1 MAVLTSK
8 LIVALVDQV
17 TAPSRAV
24 SAAINRMTA
33 ASQANAAR
41 MAEVRGK
48 MLDATAAGWALW
60 RGLSAPVNA
69 AMQFESAMADVR
81 KVVDFPT
88 PEAFQEMGDDI
99 RRLST
104 KIPMAADGI
113 AAIVAAAGQSGL
125 AVDELLPFAEMAAKV
140 GVAWEVSAD
149 NAGEALAKLK
159 TALGMSVAETGL
171 LADAIN
177 HLGNN
182 IAASAPDILDV
193 VRRVGAQASQFG
205 LSAEQ
210 AAAFGAAMVGA
221 GAESEVAA
229 TSFRNMGRALTRGAS
244 ATKRQSAAYKTLGL
258 DAQNV
263 AADMQRDA
271 VGTITNVLERIRAVP
286 AEARAALIT
295 DLFGDEARAIGP
307 LITNTELLADALGLV
322 ANRAEYAGSAAEE
335 YAVRAKTSENNL
347 QLFRNQITSLAI
359 SIGNALLPAMNDIL
373 ALVGPMISSFS
384 DLASRFPN
392 ITRGIVGVATALI
405 GFRVAAIAAQYA
417 GLFLKGALLDAG
429 IAALTAAR
437 AIGSMALAPAGAAI
451 MALRNP
457 LRLVTAAFYAL
468 RVAIISTGV
477 GALLAGI
484 ALAGAWIYN
493 NWTGI
498 TIAFEAFKGA
508 FLRAIAP
515 IMPALQPVADGL
527 AWLRDA
533 VMALIAPVDEMGG
546 SWAAAGIAAG
556 KFVGEALTAVVGFT
570 TDLVA
575 SVSNAWQSGNWS
587 EIGRM
592 MAASIRKGLALVF
605 EWNANLLGMIQWERA
620 WDFLVEYPKKVLSPI
635 VSVVAETIGAI
646 DWAGAWATVVDVAV
660 SAWDKFSS
668 FHAALWSA
676 VAGYAAAAFRA
687 IDWRALWDGAT
698 YAAAAVAEV
707 VAGYWSTMAT
717 SVAEFVRGIDWAA
730 AFAGVRN
737 AAAAAA
743 GWIASALSAIDWTG
757 LLSAGIDRAATAFQ
771 AVAAYVVSALSS
783 IDWAGV
789 WNRGAAFA
797 ATAFGQIG
805 ATVSA
810 ALGSVDWT
818 GLISGASDA
827 ISGFFNRAADTLLSV
842 DWGSLGYRL
851 GEMIASGIAGIL
863 NIGRILM
870 NSLTGDGAS
879 TAAGLGAAIANG
891 ILAFDWMG
899 VGAAI
904 LRYIGAALQAGGEF
918 ILGVIGGLIG
928 VADLG
933 GAATNMVEQ
942 FLAGAAAM
950 TDRLMASGQALAQA
964 MWDGVIAK
972 IDAMVEWFKGL
983 PARIVEAIGSIDLG
997 SLITWPKPPA
1007 WVSRL
1012 WGGGQEE
1019 EAPAP
1024 AADAAQGTTGEA
1036 ASRITAEAAAANDNA
1051 QDAINTM
1058 LAGMDRL
1065 AGGVAQEGA
1074 AAVTA
1079 ADAVGSAISDN
1090 ISVTAMPVIDTSS
1103 IDAAR
1108 TKVEA
1113 LSRSLQ
1119 SMPSTSVTATS
1130 AALAGARASGGP
1142 VKAGGSYLVGEEG
1155 PEIVTFGQDGFVH
1168 DAMKTARIIRNA
1180 ALGAAGMAFPAAA
1193 MPAIPE
1199 IPTIEIAIPEVR
1211 LPVPPQLPTMS
1222 QPEESGGGGDRRM
1235 EVNIAAGAFV
1245 FNVAPEQSPRA
1256 FADEVERALSAK
1268 LHALSR
1274 GAFSD
1279 GAN

>member
-104 KIPMAADGI
+104 EMPMAADGI

-182 IAASAPDILDV
+182 TAASAPDILDV

-258 DAQNV
+258 DAQKV

-335 YAVRAKTSENNL
+335 YAIRAKTSENNL

-373 ALVGPMISSFS
+373 ALVGPVISSFS

-437 AIGSMALAPAGAAI
+437 AIGSIALAPAGAAI

-575 SVSNAWQSGNWS
+575 SVSNAWQTMSWS
-587 EIGRM
+587 EIGQ
-592 MAASIRKGLALVF
+592 AAARGIGDGFLFLAGWV
-605 EWNANLLGMIQWERA
+605 ADLLG
-620 WDFLVEYPKKVLSPI
+620 S
-635 VSVVAETIGAI
+635 
-646 DWAGAWATVVDVAV
+646 
-660 SAWDKFSS
+660 
-668 FHAALWSA
+668 
-676 VAGYAAAAFRA
+676 

-717 SVAEFVRGIDWAA
+717 SVVEFVRGIDWAA

-743 GWIASALSAIDWTG
+743 GWIASALSAIDWAG

-789 WNRGAAFA
+789 WNRGAAAA

-827 ISGFFNRAADTLLSV
+827 ISGFFNRAADALLSV
-842 DWGSLGYRL
+842 DWGGLGYRL

-870 NSLTGDGAS
+870 NSLTGEGAS

-904 LRYIGAALQAGGEF
+904 LRYLGAALQAGGEF

-983 PARIVEAIGSIDLG
+983 PARIVAAIGSIDLG

-1012 WGGGQEE
+1012 WGGGQEDA
-1019 EAPAP
+1019 APAP
-1024 AADAAQGTTGEA
+1024 VADAAQGTTGEA
-1036 ASRITAEAAAANDNA
+1036 ASRITADAAAANDNA

-1079 ADAVGSAISDN
+1079 ADAVGSSISDN

-1108 TKVEA
+1108 TKVDA

-1119 SMPSTSVTATS
+1119 SMPSTAITATS
-1130 AALAGARASGGP
+1130 SALAGARASGGP

-1193 MPAIPE
+1193 MPSIPE

-1211 LPVPPQLPTMS
+1211 LPVPPQLPATH
-1222 QPEESGGGGDRRM
+1222 QAREGGQSGGRSV
-1235 EVNIAAGAFV
+1235 EVSFNPGAIKIEVTAAAG
-1245 FNVAPEQSPRA
+1245 QSPERIA
-1256 FADEVERALSAK
+1256 EEVERRLSAK
-1268 LHALSR
+1268 LTTLYN
-1274 GAFSD
+1274 GAFHD
-1279 GAN
+1279 GVN

>member
-1 MAVLTSK
+1 MTVLTSK

-104 KIPMAADGI
+104 EMPMAADGI

-182 IAASAPDILDV
+182 TAASAPDILDV
-193 VRRVGAQASQFG
+193 VRRAGAQASQFG

-335 YAVRAKTSENNL
+335 YAIRAKTSENNL

-392 ITRGIVGVATALI
+392 ITRGIVGVVTALI

-556 KFVGEALTAVVGFT
+556 KFVGET
-570 TDLVA
+570 LV
-575 SVSNAWQSGNWS
+575 SLVELPRKIMDAWSTMRWS
-587 EIGRM
+587 EIGH
-592 MAASIRKGLALVF
+592 AALTG
-605 EWNANLLGMIQWERA
+605 
-620 WDFLVEYPKKVLSPI
+620 I
-635 VSVVAETIGAI
+635 VSAVDHVVVNATSLFSGFADTISQAIGAI
-646 DWAGAWATVVDVAV
+646 DFNSMMAGAST
-660 SAWDKFSS
+660 
-668 FHAALWSA
+668 
-676 VAGYAAAAFRA
+676 A
-687 IDWRALWDGAT
+687 I
-698 YAAAAVAEV
+698 
-707 VAGYWSTMAT
+707 
-717 SVAEFVRGIDWAA
+717 
-730 AFAGVRN
+730 
-737 AAAAAA
+737 
-743 GWIASALSAIDWTG
+743 
-757 LLSAGIDRAATAFQ
+757 
-771 AVAAYVVSALSS
+771 
-783 IDWAGV
+783 
-789 WNRGAAFA
+789 
-797 ATAFGQIG
+797 IG
-805 ATVSA
+805 FYGTITD
-810 ALGSVDWT
+810 L
-818 GLISGASDA
+818 
-827 ISGFFNRAADTLLSV
+827 LLSV
-842 DWGSLGYRL
+842 DWGGLGVRF
-851 GEMIASGIAGIL
+851 GEMIRAGLSGTFDLWSTLMGSFTGAEAAGI
-863 NIGRILM
+863 
-870 NSLTGDGAS
+870 GA
-879 TAAGLGAAIANG
+879 TIAAAI
-891 ILAFDWMG
+891 LSFDWSG
-899 VGAAI
+899 VGKAI
-904 LRYIGAALQAGGEF
+904 LRYIGAALSAG
-918 ILGVIGGLIG
+918 
-928 VADLG
+928 A
-933 GAATNMVEQ
+933 Q
-942 FLAGAAAM
+942 FLRGVFRGLLGFDLLDEGA
-950 TDRLMASGQALAQA
+950 RLAQS
-964 MWDGVIAK
+964 MWDGIRTKV
-972 IDAMVEWFKGL
+972 DAIVEWFKGF
-983 PARIVEAIGSIDLG
+983 PARI
-997 SLITWPKPPA
+997 
-1007 WVSRL
+1007 
-1012 WGGGQEE
+1012 
-1019 EAPAP
+1019 
-1024 AADAAQGTTGEA
+1024 
-1036 ASRITAEAAAANDNA
+1036 
-1051 QDAINTM
+1051 
-1058 LAGMDRL
+1058 
-1065 AGGVAQEGA
+1065 
-1074 AAVTA
+1074 
-1079 ADAVGSAISDN
+1079 
-1090 ISVTAMPVIDTSS
+1090 
-1103 IDAAR
+1103 
-1108 TKVEA
+1108 
-1113 LSRSLQ
+1113 
-1119 SMPSTSVTATS
+1119 
-1130 AALAGARASGGP
+1130 AALASQMVEAGAALMRGLFEGIKAVMGEIVAYIKSSITEAFASVRSGASGLLNKVTFGLAGTPTSSDALAGTRASGGP

-1155 PEIVTFGQDGFVH
+1155 PEIVTFGQNGFVH
-1168 DAMKTARIIRNA
+1168 DAMKTAQIIRNA
-1180 ALGAAGMAFPAAA
+1180 ALGAAGMALPAAA
-1193 MPAIPE
+1193 MPAVPQVDWPQQSSRSSGEGREAPRVDLQIARGA
-1199 IPTIEIAIPEVR
+1199 ITINAGPSQSAERIA
-1211 LPVPPQLPTMS
+1211 
-1222 QPEESGGGGDRRM
+1222 
-1235 EVNIAAGAFV
+1235 
-1245 FNVAPEQSPRA
+1245 EQ
-1256 FADEVERALSAK
+1256 VERRLTARLN
-1268 LHALSR
+1268 ALSR

>member
-1 MAVLTSK
+1 MTILTSK

-104 KIPMAADGI
+104 EMPMAADGI
-113 AAIVAAAGQSGL
+113 AAIVAAAGQSRL

-182 IAASAPDILDV
+182 TAASAPDILDV

-335 YAVRAKTSENNL
+335 YAIRAKTSENSL

-373 ALVGPMISSFS
+373 AIIGPVISSFS
-384 DLASRFPN
+384 DLAARFPAV
-392 ITRGIVGVATALI
+392 TRAIVGVAAALI

-533 VMALIAPVDEMGG
+533 VTALIAPVDEMGG

-556 KFVGEALTAVVGFT
+556 KFVGEALTAVVAFT

-575 SVSNAWQSGNWS
+575 AVANAWQTMSWS
-587 EIGRM
+587 EIGQ
-592 MAASIRKGLALVF
+592 AAARGIGDGFLFLAGWV
-605 EWNANLLGMIQWERA
+605 ADLLG
-620 WDFLVEYPKKVLSPI
+620 
-635 VSVVAETIGAI
+635 
-646 DWAGAWATVVDVAV
+646 
-660 SAWDKFSS
+660 
-668 FHAALWSA
+668 
-676 VAGYAAAAFRA
+676 
-687 IDWRALWDGAT
+687 
-698 YAAAAVAEV
+698 
-707 VAGYWSTMAT
+707 
-717 SVAEFVRGIDWAA
+717 
-730 AFAGVRN
+730 
-737 AAAAAA
+737 
-743 GWIASALSAIDWTG
+743 
-757 LLSAGIDRAATAFQ
+757 
-771 AVAAYVVSALSS
+771 S
-783 IDWAGV
+783 I
-789 WNRGAAFA
+789 
-797 ATAFGQIG
+797 
-805 ATVSA
+805 
-810 ALGSVDWT
+810 DWT

-827 ISGFFNRAADTLLSV
+827 IGGFFNRAADTLLSV

-870 NSLTGDGAS
+870 DSLTGDGAS
-879 TAAGLGAAIANG
+879 TAAGLGSAIANG

-899 VGAAI
+899 VGSAI

-983 PARIVEAIGSIDLG
+983 PARIVAAIGSIDFG

-1019 EAPAP
+1019 EVAAPTP
-1024 AADAAQGTTGEA
+1024 DQGTTGEA
-1036 ASRITAEAAAANDNA
+1036 ASRITAEASAANDNA

-1074 AAVTA
+1074 AAVSA
-1079 ADAVGSAISDN
+1079 ADAVGSSISDN

-1108 TKVEA
+1108 TKVDA

-1119 SMPSTSVTATS
+1119 SMPSTAVTATS
-1130 AALAGARASGGP
+1130 SALAGARASGGP

-1180 ALGAAGMAFPAAA
+1180 ALGAAGMALPAAA
-1193 MPAIPE
+1193 MPALPE

-1211 LPVPPQLPTMS
+1211 LPVPPQLPATH
-1222 QPEESGGGGDRRM
+1222 QAQEGGQSGGRGV
-1235 EVNIAAGAFV
+1235 EVSFSAGAIKIEVTAAAG
-1245 FNVAPEQSPRA
+1245 QSPERVA
-1256 FADEVERALSAK
+1256 EEVERRLTARLN
-1268 LHALSR
+1268 ALSR

>member
-1 MAVLTSK
+1 MTILTSK

-104 KIPMAADGI
+104 EMPMAADGI

-171 LADAIN
+171 LSDAIN

-182 IAASAPDILDV
+182 TAASAPDILDV

-335 YAVRAKTSENNL
+335 YAIRAKTSENNL

-373 ALVGPMISSFS
+373 AIIGPVISSFS
-384 DLASRFPN
+384 DLAARFPAV
-392 ITRGIVGVATALI
+392 TRAIVGVAAALI

-533 VMALIAPVDEMGG
+533 VTALIAPVDEMGG

-556 KFVGEALTAVVGFT
+556 KFVGEALTAVVAFT

-575 SVSNAWQSGNWS
+575 AVANAWQTMSWS
-587 EIGRM
+587 EIGQ
-592 MAASIRKGLALVF
+592 AAARGIGDGFLFLAG
-605 EWNANLLGMIQWERA
+605 WIADLLG
-620 WDFLVEYPKKVLSPI
+620 S
-635 VSVVAETIGAI
+635 
-646 DWAGAWATVVDVAV
+646 
-660 SAWDKFSS
+660 
-668 FHAALWSA
+668 
-676 VAGYAAAAFRA
+676 
-687 IDWRALWDGAT
+687 IDWRALWDGAV
-698 YAAAAVAEV
+698 YAAAAVIDV
-707 VAGYWSTMAT
+707 VTGYWSTMAST
-717 SVAEFVRGIDWAA
+717 AAEFVRGIDWVGAL
-730 AFAGVRN
+730 AGVRN
-737 AAAAAA
+737 AASAAA
-743 GWIASALSAIDWTG
+743 GWIASALSAIDWTA

-771 AVAAYVVSALSS
+771 SVAAYVVSALSS

-789 WNRGAAFA
+789 WNRGIAIAS
-797 ATAFGQIG
+797 ATFGQIG

-818 GLISGASDA
+818 GLIAGASDA
-827 ISGFFNRAADTLLSV
+827 IGGFFNRAADTLLSV

-870 NSLTGDGAS
+870 DSLTGDGAS
-879 TAAGLGAAIANG
+879 TAAGLGSAIANG

-899 VGAAI
+899 VGSAI

-983 PARIVEAIGSIDLG
+983 PARIVAAIGSIDLG

-1019 EAPAP
+1019 EVAAPTP
-1024 AADAAQGTTGEA
+1024 DQGTTGEA
-1036 ASRITAEAAAANDNA
+1036 ASRITAEASAANDNA

-1074 AAVTA
+1074 AAVSA
-1079 ADAVGSAISDN
+1079 ADAVGSSISDN

-1108 TKVEA
+1108 TKVDA

-1119 SMPSTSVTATS
+1119 SMPSTAVTATS
-1130 AALAGARASGGP
+1130 SALAGARASGGP

-1180 ALGAAGMAFPAAA
+1180 ALGAAGMALPAAA
-1193 MPAIPE
+1193 MPALPE

-1211 LPVPPQLPTMS
+1211 LPVPPQLPATH
-1222 QPEESGGGGDRRM
+1222 QAQEGGQSGGRGV
-1235 EVNIAAGAFV
+1235 EVSFSAGAIKIEVTAAAG
-1245 FNVAPEQSPRA
+1245 QSPERVA
-1256 FADEVERALSAK
+1256 EEVERRLTARLN
-1268 LHALSR
+1268 ALSR

>member
-1 MAVLTSK
+1 MTILTSQ

-104 KIPMAADGI
+104 EMPMAADGI
-113 AAIVAAAGQSGL
+113 AAIVAAAGQSRL

-182 IAASAPDILDV
+182 TAASAPDILDV

-335 YAVRAKTSENNL
+335 YAIRAKTSENSL

-373 ALVGPMISSFS
+373 AIIGPVISSFS
-384 DLASRFPN
+384 DLAARFPAV
-392 ITRGIVGVATALI
+392 TRAIVGVAAALI

-533 VMALIAPVDEMGG
+533 VTALIAPVDEMGG

-556 KFVGEALTAVVGFT
+556 KFVGEALTAVVAFT

-575 SVSNAWQSGNWS
+575 AVANAWQTMSWS
-587 EIGRM
+587 EIGQ
-592 MAASIRKGLALVF
+592 AAARGIGDGFLFLAGWV
-605 EWNANLLGMIQWERA
+605 ADLLG
-620 WDFLVEYPKKVLSPI
+620 S
-635 VSVVAETIGAI
+635 I
-646 DWAGAWATVVDVAV
+646 DW
-660 SAWDKFSS
+660 
-668 FHAALWSA
+668 L
-676 VAGYAAAAFRA
+676 
-687 IDWRALWDGAT
+687 ALWDGAT
-698 YAAAAVAEV
+698 YAAA
-707 VAGYWSTMAT
+707 G
-717 SVAEFVRGIDWAA
+717 
-730 AFAGVRN
+730 
-737 AAAAAA
+737 
-743 GWIASALSAIDWTG
+743 
-757 LLSAGIDRAATAFQ
+757 
-771 AVAAYVVSALSS
+771 
-783 IDWAGV
+783 
-789 WNRGAAFA
+789 
-797 ATAFGQIG
+797 
-805 ATVSA
+805 
-810 ALGSVDWT
+810 LGS
-818 GLISGASDA
+818 
-827 ISGFFNRAADTLLSV
+827 
-842 DWGSLGYRL
+842 
-851 GEMIASGIAGIL
+851 
-863 NIGRILM
+863 
-870 NSLTGDGAS
+870 
-879 TAAGLGAAIANG
+879 AIANG

-899 VGAAI
+899 VGSAI

-983 PARIVEAIGSIDLG
+983 PARIVAAIGSIDFG

-1019 EAPAP
+1019 EVAAPTP
-1024 AADAAQGTTGEA
+1024 DQGTTGEA
-1036 ASRITAEAAAANDNA
+1036 ASRITAEASAANDNA

-1074 AAVTA
+1074 AAVSA
-1079 ADAVGSAISDN
+1079 ADAVGSSISDN

-1108 TKVEA
+1108 TKVDA

-1119 SMPSTSVTATS
+1119 SMPSTAVTATS
-1130 AALAGARASGGP
+1130 SALAGARASGGP

-1180 ALGAAGMAFPAAA
+1180 ALGAAGMALPAAA
-1193 MPAIPE
+1193 MPALPE

-1211 LPVPPQLPTMS
+1211 LPVPPQLPATH
-1222 QPEESGGGGDRRM
+1222 QAQEGGQSGGRGV
-1235 EVNIAAGAFV
+1235 EVSFSAGAIKIEVTAAAG
-1245 FNVAPEQSPRA
+1245 QSPERVA
-1256 FADEVERALSAK
+1256 EEVERRLTARLN
-1268 LHALSR
+1268 ALSR